1 MNGFLYSVTDFLYKK
16 YKQNISDF
24 TIVFPNRRAGVF
36 FSKYLSE
43 ISNKT
48 MWMPQI
54 FTINELVQKLSNLQL
69 ADKLSLTFELYKSYK
84 SIYKTSENFDDF
96 YFWGEMLL
104 NDFDDVDK
112 YLIDTDDM
120 FQNLSAIKD
129 LDYNFDYLSEEQIK
143 TLKQFLKNFDQG
155 QTSDKKESF
164 VKIWNVL
171 NPIYKDFKNNL
182 KEKSIAYEGMIYRQ
196 VVDEIKNDTIE
207 LDFKKIIFV
216 GFNALNKCEEELF
229 KYLKNNKLAE
239 FYWDYDN
246 YYTKI
251 NKKHEAGLF
260 LRNNIN
266 KFKNDD
272 FNFNFDNLN
281 SKKNIQYI
289 STPSDV
295 AQTKLVSQILK
306 NNNFDIN
313 KTAIVLADEN
323 LLVPLLFSL
332 PKEISDINVTMGY
345 PLKNTPVYSL
355 IKHIINLQKNAKIDK
370 NSNILFYHRDI
381 SNILNHQY
389 INYDEQKDEEN
400 IIDKRKVY
408 REINNLKNP
417 LLAKIFVKIDELS
430 DFSNYITDV
439 LFEVFQSI
447 TNENQDKNSLNLDIE
462 YIYHIF
468 IAVKRLNEIIVS
480 EKIDLKIETYFK
492 LFDKVI
498 QSLSVPFTGEPLA
511 GLQIMGVLETRAL
524 DFENIIILSMNEGVL
539 PKSGISSSFIPYN
552 IRRGFG
558 LPTVENQDAI
568 YAYYFYRLIQRAKNI
583 FMIYSTQSDGITANE
598 KSRFLYQLKYEHNF
612 NIVEKN
618 LTFEIGVYK
627 PKEIVINKSHEIINK
642 LNRYLSDGE
651 ERKSFSPSALNVY
664 KSCSLKFYFKYIA
677 ELKPTDDVVEE
688 IDAMHFGSI
697 THEAMHLL
705 YQDFTDKKILVTK
718 DEINQIIKNETVINN
733 AIKKAFNTQYY
744 KVKEDDA
751 VEINGKDLL
760 IFEIIKQYVS
770 KILETDKNKF
780 VPFSI
785 LDLEKSVN
793 FRFPV
798 VINDEKKYVNLYGK
812 IDRIDQINNSIRII
826 DYKTGTEHNSFYD
839 IEEIF
844 DNEKSSKTHEIFQIL
859 MYSMLYEKNF
869 KPNINI
875 EPCLFYI
882 KNIYNKNF
890 NINITQKQN
899 KKIVNMINSY
909 NLVSDEFES
918 KLSELIVNIFD
929 EHNNFEQTDDI
940 NRCEYCEYAN
950 ICKRN

>member
-16 YKQNISDF
+16 HQQNISEF

-36 FSKYLSE
+36 FTKYLSE
-43 ISNKT
+43 IANKT

-69 ADKLSLTFELYKSYK
+69 ADKLSLTFELYKNYK

-104 NDFDDVDK
+104 NDFDDIDK

-120 FQNLSAIKD
+120 FQNISSIKD

-143 TLKQFLKNFDQG
+143 TLKQFFKNFDQG

-164 VKIWNVL
+164 IKIWNVL
-171 NPIYKDFKNNL
+171 NTIYKDFKKNL

-196 VVDEIKNDTIE
+196 VFDNIKNNSLN

-239 FYWDYDN
+239 FYWDYDD

-281 SKKNIQYI
+281 SKKNIQFI
-289 STPSDV
+289 SSPSDV

-313 KTAIVLADEN
+313 NTAIVLSDEN

-332 PKEISDINVTMGY
+332 PKEISEINVTMGY

-355 IKHIINLQKNAKIDK
+355 IKHIINLQKNVKIDK
-370 NSNILFYHRDI
+370 NNNILFYHRDI

-389 INYDEQKDEEN
+389 INYDEQNDEEN

-408 REINNLKNP
+408 REINNLQNP

-430 DFSNYITDV
+430 DFSNYITEV
-439 LFEVFQSI
+439 LFEVFQNI

-468 IAVKRLNEIIVS
+468 IAVKRLNEIIET

-524 DFENIIILSMNEGVL
+524 DFENVIILSMNEGVL

-558 LPTVENQDAI
+558 LPTIENQDAV

-583 FMIYSTQSDGITANE
+583 FMIYSTQSSGITANE
-598 KSRFLYQLKYEHNF
+598 KSRFLYQLKYEHDF
-612 NIVEKN
+612 DIIEKN
-618 LTFEIGVYK
+618 LTFEIGVNK
-627 PKEIVINKSHEIINK
+627 PKKIVINKSPDIINK
-642 LNRYLSDGE
+642 LNRYLSDDE

-664 KSCSLKFYFKYIA
+664 KSCSLKFYFKYLA

-705 YQDFTDKKILVTK
+705 YQDFKDKKILVTK
-718 DEINQIIKNETVINN
+718 DEINQIIKNETLIDN

-744 KVKEDDA
+744 KVKEDDV

-760 IFEIIKQYVS
+760 IFEIIKQYVN

-780 VPFSI
+780 APFSI
-785 LDLEKSVN
+785 IDLEKSVN
-793 FRFPV
+793 FKFPV
-798 VINDEKKYVNLYGK
+798 NINNEQKYVNLYGK
-812 IDRIDQINNSIRII
+812 IDRIDRINSSIRII
-826 DYKTGTEHNSFYD
+826 DYKTGQEHNRFKD
-839 IEEIF
+839 IAEIF
-844 DNEKSSKTHEIFQIL
+844 DNEKSSDTHEIFQIL
-859 MYSMLYEKNF
+859 LYSMLYKENF

-882 KNIYNKNF
+882 KKIYNKNF
-890 NINITQKQN
+890 NINIIQN
-899 KKIVNMINSY
+899 KNVFNSY
-909 NLVSDEFES
+909 GDVSEEFEN
-918 KLSELIVNIFD
+918 KLSDLIKNIF
-929 EHNNFEQTDDI
+929 EVHNNFEQTDDI
-940 NRCEYCEYAN
+940 KRCEYCEYAN
-950 ICKRN
+950 ICKIN